1 LPVVELPVAPAP
13 PVKPRPDVYTG
24 TEEGVVQP
32 AVIRQDLPPFPRT
45 VPRRN
50 VTRGV
55 VDVVINETGGVTL
68 ATLVVPMTPVYDQA
82 VLAAARTWRYEPAT
96 VDGVP
101 VKFRKRV
108 QITIS
113 PAP

>member
-1 LPVVELPVAPAP
+1 
-13 PVKPRPDVYTG
+13 
-24 TEEGVVQP
+24 
-32 AVIRQDLPPFPRT
+32 
-45 VPRRN
+45 
-50 VTRGV
+50 
-55 VDVVINETGGVTL
+55 
-68 ATLVVPMTPVYDQA
+68 MTPVYDQA